1 MHDQNT
7 VLICW
12 RVCSANLKVDM
23 AIPGLQGRDVI
34 VEKRPVK
41 ATMEKSKEQYAGP
54 VTKC

>member
-1 MHDQNT
+1 MT
-7 VLICW
+7 RTPIP
-12 RVCSANLKVDM
+12 SAGGFAPQAVKVDM
-23 AIPGLQGRDVI
+23 VIPGLQGRDVI